1 MTGSLED
8 EIHRAREQA
17 NILAEEA
24 RVIGENSNERVKAAN
39 EGARKTKERLS
50 SCKRNPAPSSRAG
63 SIPSAR
69 FRLWLPISSRRSI
82 AQTAKLWPDGQS
94 AHQCRTQG
102 F

>member
-50 SCKRNPAPSSRAG
+50 SCKRNPARLTWPALAWRHAG
-63 SIPSAR
+63 P
-69 FRLWLPISSRRSI
+69 WRR
-82 AQTAKLWPDGQS
+82 K
-94 AHQCRTQG
+94 
-102 F
+102 